1 MSYIEVSNFSKSINN
16 KFIIQDINLKLEQ
29 GEVLVILGKSGAGK
43 TTLLRNINLLD
54 LPNSGRLDID
64 GEIVYNS
71 NEPVISNKELQKR
84 HKLIGLVFQSFNL
97 FPQYTVLDNVTLA
110 LKLNNKKKIAEYRR
124 KIKNRK
130 EVLDFSKKLE
140 EEVFIKA
147 SKILNDLDL
156 GDKLNSY
163 PYQLS
168 GGEQQRTAIARAL
181 ILNPKVLCFDEP
193 TSALDPSLTKEVI
206 SVINELKNKKQTM
219 IIITHEIDFA
229 MQVADKIIVMDQGKI
244 IEEKVNY
251 HE

>member
-1 MSYIEVSNFSKSINN
+1 M
-16 KFIIQDINLKLEQ
+16 
-29 GEVLVILGKSGAGK
+29 
-43 TTLLRNINLLD
+43 
-54 LPNSGRLDID
+54 
-64 GEIVYNS
+64 YNS